1 MNQSDFPPFP
11 VVDERGPRVCTAIRF
26 YLAIRDDL
34 PFEQV
39 HILSAHVQE
48 CEDCAAEFRLL
59 QQATSLVALLP
70 ESAPSA
76 HIDEAIL
83 AKIQSWDT
91 GHRVSTSAQFHPE
104 NRATARPFPSR
115 KRMTGSWPWL
125 GGALAAALLLL
136 VLAGISLHGLIF
148 PANNTSTFQL
158 PANLSWNGYV
168 LHYTQTRTDT
178 QGKNYQVEVY
188 QDLGTH
194 QMHIESTMSDQF
206 DVVVVTDAS
215 TMLGKD
221 MMHHVAQMG
230 SEVEPWVVDGSLFD
244 LAHLRQ
250 DLATQRAAYLGKGRF
265 QGQEVY
271 QVHISDNQ
279 VLLLNMYYLPVA
291 VLRDFTGPGTGLS
304 LYDTCELTPSAQV
317 SETMWDM
324 QVPSSFQMGE
334 LPSRP

>member
-1 MNQSDFPPFP
+1 MQQSNFPPFP
-11 VVDERGPRVCTAIRF
+11 VMGERGPRVCRAIRF

-34 PFEQV
+34 PVEQV
-39 HILSAHVQE
+39 RILSAHVQE
-48 CEDCAAEFRLL
+48 CDGCAAEFRLL
-59 QQATSLVALLP
+59 QQTTNLVASLP
-70 ESAPSA
+70 QSMPSR

-83 AKIQSWDT
+83 ATIQSWDSE
-91 GHRVSTSAQFHPE
+91 HHASTSAQSHLE
-104 NRATARPFPSR
+104 NRATVRPFASR
-115 KRMTGSWPWL
+115 KSGTASWTWL
-125 GGALAAALLLL
+125 VALATALLLL
-136 VLAGISLHGLIF
+136 VLAGVFLHGLVF
-148 PANNTSTFQL
+148 PANNASAFQV
-158 PANLSWNGYV
+158 PTNLSWSGYV

-188 QDLGTH
+188 QDLGTN

-230 SEVEPWVVDGSLFD
+230 SGVEVWAVDGSLFD

-250 DLATQRAAYLGKGRF
+250 DLATQRATYLGKGKF
-265 QGQEVY
+265 QGQDVYEV
-271 QVHISDNQ
+271 HASNNQ
-279 VLLLNMYYLPVA
+279 VLLLNMRYLPVA
-291 VLRDFTGPGTGLS
+291 VLRDFVGSGTGIS
-304 LYDTCELTPSAQV
+304 IYNTYELKPSVQV

-324 QVPSSFQMGE
+324 QVPPDFHMGA